1 MSLSNPVATHSVET
15 LFFGRPADVLGPRLT
30 IDVPPGGLSLGA
42 LRSRLAETAQS
53 PEVLLDRSVRGAID
67 GQTATEATWV
77 LPGQE
82 VAFFSA
88 VSGG

>member
-1 MSLSNPVATHSVET
+1 MSLSNPAPDPSVEA

-30 IDVPPGGLSLGA
+30 VDVPPEGLTLGA
-42 LRSRLAETAQS
+42 LRRRLAETART
-53 PEVLLDRSVRGAID
+53 PEVLLDRTVRGAID
-67 GQTATEATWV
+67 GMTAAEANWV